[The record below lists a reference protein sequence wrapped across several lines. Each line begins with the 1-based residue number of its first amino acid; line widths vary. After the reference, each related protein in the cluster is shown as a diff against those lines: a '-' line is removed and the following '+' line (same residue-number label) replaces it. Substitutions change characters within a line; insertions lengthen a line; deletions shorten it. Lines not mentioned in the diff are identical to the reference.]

1 MYLQFIIHSFKL
13 SVIISRSFIWCLFTS
28 FLKLVHCFWFSG
40 ARTFWSSLLYPEV
53 SRVRWIKHSFKCN
66 RNWICWAWM
75 TDNHLALDNVCFL
88 LSSHK
93 SLNIYYLFKIDKEF
107 NHMDDCFGSS
117 WNSAVIHQH
126 IGLMPFF
133 WC

>member
-40 ARTFWSSLLYPEV
+40 ARTLWSSLLYPEV
-53 SRVRWIKHSFKCN
+53 SRVWWIKHSFKCN
-66 RNWICWAWM
+66 RNWICWPWM
-75 TDNHLALDNVCFL
+75 TDYAFL
-88 LSSHK
+88 IMCVSCWVLISP
-93 SLNIYYLFKIDKEF
+93 LNIYYLFKIDKEF
-107 NHMDDCFGSS
+107 IHMDDCFGSS

-126 IGLMPFF
+126 TGVMPFF
-133 WC
+133 CC